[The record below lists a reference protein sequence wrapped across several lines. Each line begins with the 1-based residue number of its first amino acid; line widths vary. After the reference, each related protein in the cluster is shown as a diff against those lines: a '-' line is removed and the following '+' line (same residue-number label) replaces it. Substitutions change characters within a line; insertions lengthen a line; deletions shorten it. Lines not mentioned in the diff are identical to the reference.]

1 MANNFSSTNA
11 RIANN
16 SLTTVVSTTS
26 NKQIVIGC
34 LVANTGSTSIL
45 VDVMINDGSNDRYL
59 IKEAPL
65 TTGSSLEVISG
76 KVVIPS
82 GGSLKIKS
90 DNASG
95 NVDAFVS
102 LLTDVA

>member
-11 RIANN
+11 RIAND

-34 LVANTGSTSIL
+34 LVANTGGTSIL
-45 VDVMINDGSNDRYL
+45 VDVMINDGSNDRLL
-59 IKEAPL
+59 IKEAPI

>member
-1 MANNFSSTNA
+1 
-11 RIANN
+11 
-16 SLTTVVSTTS
+16 
-26 NKQIVIGC
+26 
-34 LVANTGSTSIL
+34 
-45 VDVMINDGSNDRYL
+45 
-59 IKEAPL
+59 
-65 TTGSSLEVISG
+65 VISG

-90 DNASG
+90 NNASG

>member
-11 RIANN
+11 RIAND

-45 VDVMINDGSNDRYL
+45 VDVMINDGSNDRFL
-59 IKEAPL
+59 IKEAPI

-90 DNASG
+90 DNSSG

>member
-34 LVANTGSTSIL
+34 LVANTGGTSIL
-45 VDVMINDGSNDRYL
+45 VDVMINDGSNDRFL
-59 IKEAPL
+59 IKEAPI

-90 DNASG
+90 DNGSG